1 MRHSVT
7 GRLASLAASAALLTL
22 AALPAQ
28 AATWVPLQGNVR
40 TGNGAAV
47 CALVLANGQYM
58 FSCDGNGT
66 YSLNVPLDDQ
76 GQVTLF
82 AFADGF
88 APFRVTLGPSGFP
101 YTVQMEAATSD
112 SEADSIVGAWQVI
125 DPNEPNSSEFQV
137 AVFRADGIFAIAFEY
152 SCNADGIEYTG
163 METGT
168 YSYDAANKSLTITSA
183 TTDDNAFC
191 GFADSGQPYDFSGWQ
206 FAREGDHLRVDDPDG
221 VSVVWPKL

>member
-1 MRHSVT
+1 MKLPSNA
-7 GRLASLAASAALLTL
+7 LAIGLSSALVCT
-22 AALPAQ
+22 
-28 AATWVPLQGNVR
+28 VPLSAHAADWVSIQGNVQLDDG
-40 TGNGAAV
+40 TPI
-47 CALVLANGQYM
+47 CAMVLANGQYM

-66 YSLNVPLDDQ
+66 YSLNVPVDEQ

-168 YSYDAANKSLTITSA
+168 YSYNAANKSLTITSA
-183 TTDDNAFC
+183 TTDDNAWC